1 MKQRFSSLDL
11 KAITGEINEKL
22 QGTRLANIY
31 DINSRTFLLK
41 FAKQGEKHNVLIES
55 GYRVHLTDY
64 SRETATTPSNF
75 CAKLRKHVRTRRI
88 THAKQLGTDRVLV
101 LTFGGGENNS
111 DPERSYYIILEFY
124 AGGNVILTDG
134 YHKIISL
141 LRVVGEDEGQKVSVG
156 ETYDFQRRVVT
167 EFVPISRAKLADVF
181 SSATNSPVANKEEE
195 ADDDVP
201 RNALQ
206 TKKAKANKKK
216 EKGAGTV
223 KKVLAANLSQ
233 YGSAL
238 VEHSILEAGLKPT
251 SPVSEISP
259 DSSAFDELLKAF
271 EAADSIVRRCSEI
284 TPGYIIAKLEGEHE
298 VYDDFQPF
306 LPRQV
311 SENTSLK
318 TIEFETYNT
327 CVDKFFSSIES
338 QKLEQRI
345 RTQETL
351 AAKRIQASKDEH
363 QKKIDGLVATQE
375 TSAKKA
381 ASLEGS
387 QGIVDEAINAV
398 NNLLEQGMDWLD
410 IEKLIKTEAKHG
422 NTVAQVIKLPLKLL
436 ENKITVN
443 MPDLDELYEDQS
455 DTDSGDE
462 TDSTQESES
471 ESGSDSESDSTS
483 GEDERGGMNDKTKS
497 KTSAPKVKQEKKVKT
512 LEVDIDLS
520 QTAYANARQYYAV
533 RRTALTKEDK
543 TLQSSKKA
551 LRSTQ
556 QKIEKDLKK
565 NLNSEKSLMR
575 QIRKVYWFEKFLW
588 FISSE
593 GYLVLGGHDAQ
604 QNELLFRRH
613 FRKGDIYVHADL
625 NGASSVIIKNTHAD
639 QPIPPSTISQAG
651 TLSVAT
657 SQAWDSKMVI
667 SAWYVNHEQV
677 SKTAPT
683 GEYLTTGSF
692 MIRGKKNFL
701 PPAKLELGYGMLY
714 VVDEAS
720 RDRHVK
726 AKLSSMEEDR
736 KFESEVVKE
745 SISTNNTGASL
756 GTQSSDVEEIVSDR
770 KPGERSPESDIEE
783 AATST
788 GAEQSV
794 ADTAEA
800 DIQRDVQDPQIKNQP
815 QDDDKYALEEYGH
828 ASDTEQGGQFSGK
841 AKHMTAKDRRE
852 ARKARQTG
860 TVPAQQGTNG
870 EAKEDEDLGTK
881 QQTSAPAAEQQK
893 PKKEKTQPLPQLTRG
908 QKAKKK
914 KMAKYADQD
923 EEDKMLAQKLL
934 GVQIKKDVEN
944 AASESENDSAI
955 TKEVAPMKKTQP
967 RPPRQ
972 NPEVAKL
979 LKEEGITQLDEDEQ
993 EQVTPLDIF
1002 ISQPLPDDVLLEAI
1016 PTCGPYAAMARF
1028 KYKCKLQPGPTK
1040 KGKALRGVVAN
1051 WISGPLDESSQD
1063 KEALWPRERELLKG
1077 LKDQEL
1083 VSPVGV
1089 SKVKVSMGK
1098 GEVAAKNRNKKK
1110 QKQEK

>member
-11 KAITGEINEKL
+11 KATTGEINEKL

-41 FAKQGEKHNVLIES
+41 FAKQGEKHNILIES

-101 LTFGGGENNS
+101 FTFGGGENNA
-111 DPERSYYIILEFY
+111 DPERSYHIILEFY

-167 EFVPISRAKLADVF
+167 EFSPITREKLLSVVKNATGDKEPSREEDV
-181 SSATNSPVANKEEE
+181 EE
-195 ADDDVP
+195 DTP

-206 TKKAKANKKK
+206 TKKAKASKKR
-216 EKGAGTV
+216 EKGAGTL
-223 KKVLAANLSQ
+223 KKVLASSLSQ
-233 YGSAL
+233 YGAAL
-238 VEHSILEAGLKPT
+238 VEHTILEASLDPAGSIAGLQVE
-251 SPVSEISP
+251 SDRF
-259 DSSAFDELLKAF
+259 DSLLKSF
-271 EAADSIVRRCSEI
+271 EAADIIVSKCSEI
-284 TPGYIIAKLEGEHE
+284 TSGYIIAKIEGEHE

-306 LPRQV
+306 LPQQV
-311 SENTSLK
+311 VNNPSLR
-318 TIEFETYNT
+318 TIEVETYNA
-327 CVDKFFSSIES
+327 CVDKFFSSLES

-345 RTQETL
+345 RSQEVL

-381 ASLEGS
+381 AALEGS
-387 QGIVDEAINAV
+387 QGIVDEAINAI
-398 NNLLEQGMDWLD
+398 NNLLEQGVDWID
-410 IEKLIKTEAKHG
+410 IEKLIRTEAKQG
-422 NTVAQVIKLPLKLL
+422 NPVAQVIKLPLKLQD
-436 ENKITVN
+436 NRITVLVH
-443 MPDLDELYEDQS
+443 DLDELYEDQN

-462 TDSTQESES
+462 TDSTQESSSDSDFDE
-471 ESGSDSESDSTS
+471 DSESDSVS
-483 GEDERGGMNDKTKS
+483 EQKPKKEVGNLQKTA
-497 KTSAPKVKQEKKVKT
+497 KTDSSH

-533 RRTALTKEDK
+533 RRTALTKEDR
-543 TLQSSKKA
+543 TQQSSKKA

-565 NLNSEKSLMR
+565 HLSSEKSLMR

-604 QNELLFRRH
+604 QNEQLFRRH

-639 QPIPPSTISQAG
+639 RPIPPSTLSQAG

-657 SQAWDSKMVI
+657 SQAWDAKMVI
-667 SAWYVNHEQV
+667 SAWYVEYDQV

-692 MIRGKKNFL
+692 MVRGKKNFL

-714 VVDEAS
+714 VVDETS

-726 AKLSSMEEDR
+726 AKLSNLEEDR
-736 KFESEVVKE
+736 RFETDVEVQGEPRSEPTVADRTSKQPREKLDLDAVPEVDTVQKNDPNAAQEPTE
-745 SISTNNTGASL
+745 SIATEENI
-756 GTQSSDVEEIVSDR
+756 EIVGD
-770 KPGERSPESDIEE
+770 D
-783 AATST
+783 
-788 GAEQSV
+788 V
-794 ADTAEA
+794 ADTAERLQA
-800 DIQRDVQDPQIKNQP
+800 EDR
-815 QDDDKYALEEYGH
+815 YALDEYGH
-828 ASDTEQGGQFSGK
+828 AEASHESGQFSGK
-841 AKHMTAKDRRE
+841 AKHMTAKERRE
-852 ARKARQTG
+852 ARKARSGNDIGVSDAENPMVSQRSSTKG
-860 TVPAQQGTNG
+860 AVDSANG
-870 EAKEDEDLGTK
+870 STTAETRAAEK
-881 QQTSAPAAEQQK
+881 QQPQQ
-893 PKKEKTQPLPQLTRG
+893 QLTRG

-923 EEDKMLAQKLL
+923 EDDKALAQKLL
-934 GVQIKKDVEN
+934 GIQIKGDGES
-944 AASESENDSAI
+944 AAAANPANKQKEER
-955 TKEVAPMKKTQP
+955 EVANKPDSG
-967 RPPRQ
+967 RPKQKARPNAEIAQ
-972 NPEVAKL
+972 L
-979 LKEEGITQLDEDEQ
+979 LQEEGIAQLDEDEQ
-993 EQVTPLDIF
+993 EQITPLDIF
-1002 ISQPLPDDVLLEAI
+1002 VSQPLPGDVLIDAI
-1016 PTCGPYAAMARF
+1016 PTCAPYAAMARF
-1028 KYKCKLQPGPTK
+1028 KYKCKLQPGTTK
-1040 KGKALRGVVAN
+1040 KGRALRGVVAN
-1051 WISGPLDESSQD
+1051 WVGGQVDELSQD

-1083 VSPVGV
+1083 ISPVGV

-1098 GEVAAKNRNKKK
+1098 GETAAKNKSKKSSGK
-1110 QKQEK
+1110 K

>member
-11 KAITGEINEKL
+11 KACTGEINEKL

-41 FAKQGEKHNVLIES
+41 FAKQGEKHNIVIES

-64 SRETATTPSNF
+64 SRETASTPSNF

-101 LTFGGGENNS
+101 LTFGGGENNA

-134 YHKIISL
+134 YHKILSL

-156 ETYDFQRRVVT
+156 ETYDFQRRIVT
-167 EFVPISRAKLADVF
+167 EFSPITREKLVAIIEAGQSGK
-181 SSATNSPVANKEEE
+181 SSTKEDEHE
-195 ADDDVP
+195 DDTP

-206 TKKAKANKKK
+206 TKKDKANKKR
-216 EKGAGTV
+216 EKGAGTI
-223 KKVLAANLSQ
+223 KKTMATGLSQ
-233 YGSAL
+233 YGASL
-238 VEHSILEAGLKPT
+238 VEHSILTAGLRPADPITNLTT
-251 SPVSEISP
+251 SG
-259 DSSAFDELLKAF
+259 AHFDNLLKAF
-271 EAADSIVRRCSEI
+271 EAADIIVGNCSHI
-284 TPGYIIAKLEGEHE
+284 TPGYIIAKLDGTHE

-306 LPRQV
+306 LPIQV
-311 SENTSLK
+311 VQNQDLR
-318 TIEFETYNT
+318 TIEVETYNS
-327 CVDKFFSSIES
+327 CVDKFFSSLES

-351 AAKRIQASKDEH
+351 AEKRIQAAKDEH

-381 ASLEGS
+381 GALEGS

-398 NNLLEQGMDWLD
+398 NSLLEQGMDWVD
-410 IEKLIKTEAKHG
+410 IESLIATEAKQG
-422 NTVAQVIKLPLKLL
+422 NTVAQVIKLPLKLSD
-436 ENKITVN
+436 NKMTVRV
-443 MPDLDELYEDQS
+443 PDLDYRYEDLN

-462 TDSTQESES
+462 TDSTQDSES
-471 ESGSDSESDSTS
+471 ASDSESDSESISESDTKDITRTTKGS
-483 GEDERGGMNDKTKS
+483 EQRSADNKTREVRNSIDKS
-497 KTSAPKVKQEKKVKT
+497 IY
-512 LEVDIDLS
+512 LMVDVDLAL
-520 QTAYANARQYYAV
+520 TAYANARQYYSV
-533 RRTALTKEDK
+533 RRTAISKEDK

-551 LRSTQ
+551 LKSTQ

-565 NLNSEKSLMR
+565 NLTAEKSLMR

-604 QNELLFRRH
+604 QNEQLFRRH
-613 FRKGDIYVHADL
+613 FKRGDIYCHADL
-625 NGASSVIIKNTHAD
+625 NGAASVIVKNTHPD
-639 QPIPPSTISQAG
+639 QPIPPSTLSQAG

-657 SQAWDSKMVI
+657 SQAWDSKIVI
-667 SAWYVNHEQV
+667 SAWYVNYDQV
-677 SKTAPT
+677 TKTAPS

-701 PPAKLELGYGMLY
+701 PPAKLELGYGMLF

-726 AKLSSMEEDR
+726 SKLMSMAADVSFEQEHNDEPTVIDEIKASDNEPQKVGMLEQDEVTKSEEIPADNAEAESSA
-736 KFESEVVKE
+736 KE
-745 SISTNNTGASL
+745 SSATAPDTAAENKYTLDDYGH
-756 GTQSSDVEEIVSDR
+756 DEEIVDA
-770 KPGERSPESDIEE
+770 G
-783 AATST
+783 T
-788 GAEQSV
+788 
-794 ADTAEA
+794 
-800 DIQRDVQDPQIKNQP
+800 
-815 QDDDKYALEEYGH
+815 
-828 ASDTEQGGQFSGK
+828 FSGK
-841 AKHMTAKDRRE
+841 AKHMTAKERRE
-852 ARKARQTG
+852 ARKARAGPNDGEIKPPTEQAQEPPQDKVEKEQT
-860 TVPAQQGTNG
+860 A
-870 EAKEDEDLGTK
+870 TK
-881 QQTSAPAAEQQK
+881 TKIP
-893 PKKEKTQPLPQLTRG
+893 PQPLTRG

-923 EEDKMLAQKLL
+923 DEDKMLAQKLL
-934 GVQIKKDVEN
+934 GIQIKKEN
-944 AASESENDSAI
+944 ESASESEAEI
-955 TKEVAPMKKTQP
+955 AKPVEVPKTKPKS
-967 RPPRQ
+967 RP
-972 NPEVAKL
+972 NPEVAQI
-979 LKEEGITQLDEDEQ
+979 LKEEGIATLDEDEQ

-1002 ISQPLPDDVLLEAI
+1002 ISQPLPEDVLLEAI
-1016 PTCGPYAAMARF
+1016 PTCAPYAAMARF
-1028 KYKCKLQPGPTK
+1028 KYKCKLQPGATK
-1040 KGKALRGVVAN
+1040 KGKALRGVVVN
-1051 WISGPLDESSQD
+1051 WVSGDVDEKTED

-1098 GEVAAKNRNKKK
+1098 GETAAKNKSKKTGRK
-1110 QKQEK
+1110 